1 LNFKNK
7 SFQQLPFSALFQNY
21 TAHFEKIAAFYETNP
36 FSAASIKSRAQS
48 VKFQGNREKL
58 VELLLQF
65 NRQFKVDEKAIKNI
79 KKLASGDALAL
90 VTGQQLGLFG
100 GPLYT
105 FYKTISVI
113 HLARHYEAKLERPVI
128 PVFWMADE
136 DHDFE
141 EVKSVNI
148 LTSNGVKEISLPAN
162 PAESPVSELTYSRQ
176 INAVKRQLK
185 EHLID
190 TDFSNDLGRL
200 LDDCFQ
206 PENTFLKGFGSFI
219 SKLFSKHGLVLAGS
233 NNRPVKEATK
243 EALIQSVLQA
253 DKVEEALNET
263 SKRLEQ
269 NFHQQVK
276 LNDSHLFY
284 LSPQNG
290 RQKIVRGKES
300 WETMGGLQWSA
311 EELAKN
317 IEDDPASFS
326 PDVFLRPIIQDKLL
340 PTLGYV
346 GGPGEVAYYGQMKSF
361 YRIFDLKMPVIFPRF
376 SATFV
381 EPAIARISQELPFKF
396 NDYEKR
402 IEDLEKAYVQ
412 QTGEMNIE
420 AVFKKWKKGIED
432 LEAYHSKLITQVDE
446 TLNGTSKKA
455 QAHYFNELERL
466 KGKTY
471 RAIKK
476 NEDIQMNR
484 IRRIQNN
491 FFPDRNLQ
499 ERALCGIYYMNKYGI
514 DIWDRVLENLND
526 SVDLRQH
533 TLIYL

>member
-1 LNFKNK
+1 
-7 SFQQLPFSALFQNY
+7 
-21 TAHFEKIAAFYETNP
+21 
-36 FSAASIKSRAQS
+36 
-48 VKFQGNREKL
+48 
-58 VELLLQF
+58 
-65 NRQFKVDEKAIKNI
+65 
-79 KKLASGDALAL
+79 
-90 VTGQQLGLFG
+90 
-100 GPLYT
+100 
-105 FYKTISVI
+105 
-113 HLARHYEAKLERPVI
+113 
-128 PVFWMADE
+128 
-136 DHDFE
+136 
-141 EVKSVNI
+141 
-148 LTSNGVKEISLPAN
+148 
-162 PAESPVSELTYSRQ
+162 
-176 INAVKRQLK
+176 
-185 EHLID
+185 
-190 TDFSNDLGRL
+190 
-200 LDDCFQ
+200 
-206 PENTFLKGFGSFI
+206 
-219 SKLFSKHGLVLAGS
+219 
-233 NNRPVKEATK
+233 
-243 EALIQSVLQA
+243 
-253 DKVEEALNET
+253 
-263 SKRLEQ
+263 
-269 NFHQQVK
+269 
-276 LNDSHLFY
+276 
-284 LSPQNG
+284 
-290 RQKIVRGKES
+290 
-300 WETMGGLQWSA
+300 
-311 EELAKN
+311 
-317 IEDDPASFS
+317 
-326 PDVFLRPIIQDKLL
+326 
-340 PTLGYV
+340 
-346 GGPGEVAYYGQMKSF
+346 F